1 MMNGFG
7 PGVGYGYSGMMGGG
21 WLGFLL
27 TAVIGALI
35 VAGVVL
41 LVMWGMRSAMGRNMP
56 GHGPGPSASPDH
68 DEAVAI
74 TRRRLASGEITKDQ
88 YDELMRALNG

>member
-1 MMNGFG
+1 MMGGFG
-7 PGVGYGYSGMMGGG
+7 QGAGYGYSGMMGGG
-21 WLGFLL
+21 WLGILL
-27 TAVIGALI
+27 TAFFGALI

-41 LVMWGMRSAMGRNMP
+41 LVMWAMRSMMGHNMP
-56 GHGPGPSASPDH
+56 GQGPGASPSAGH

-74 TRRRLASGEITKDQ
+74 ARRRLASGEITKDQ